1 MSESGKISW
10 WHVSNLHTNPIDFQ
24 LGIQDPFRVKT
35 KNRVKE
41 AGGVVANEQKYAF
54 FQQEK
59 KDTKNKTKTNYLSEI
74 ENCCLNWS

>member
-24 LGIQDPFRVKT
+24 LGIQDPFWVKT
-35 KNRVKE
+35 KNRGKE
-41 AGGVVANEQKYAF
+41 AGGVVANEQKYDF
-54 FQQEK
+54 FSTGK
-59 KDTKNKTKTNYLSEI
+59 KKTKTNYLSEI